1 MIDYKI
7 CFSLNNNIILLMYT
21 YIFIIKKVTSVSII
35 TTQILYLIFVEIIL
49 NNNIF
54 YSKRKLTS
62 NSINLYLVIILTI
75 DISNN

>member
-1 MIDYKI
+1 
-7 CFSLNNNIILLMYT
+7 MYT